1 MNNLI
6 IFFPDFNMGDSI
18 YDAVTAVLPRLDE
31 ERLQKLVERLVVH
44 VGMEEAEDLQYVKEE
59 DVNDLLTP
67 FQCRKFLDV
76 FQRRGWLNM

>member
-1 MNNLI
+1 
-6 IFFPDFNMGDSI
+6 MGDSI

-31 ERLQKLVERLVVH
+31 ERLQKIVERLVVG
-44 VGMEEAEDLQYVKEE
+44 VGIEEIGDLLYVKEE

-67 FQCRKFLDV
+67 CQCRKLLDA